1 MSAGA
6 TPTLNWKQKLE
17 AYAQLMRIDRPIGS
31 LLLLWPTYWALWIA
45 NEGLPPWHLL
55 VIFTAGVFVMRA
67 AGCVINDY
75 ADRNFDGHVERT
87 QNRPLATGKIPASH
101 ALALFAGL
109 GLLAFLLVCLT
120 NTFTII
126 LSLGGIALAACYPFM
141 KRHTHLPQ
149 LVLGAAFSWGIPM
162 AFSAS
167 LGELPATAWLIF
179 TANLLWTVV
188 YDTQYAMVD
197 REDDL
202 KIGIKSTAILFGEQ
216 DKMIIGCLQGLCLLS
231 LVVIANRFELGFA
244 FYMSLAVAACL
255 FVYQQVLI
263 RGRSRDACFKAFL
276 SNNYVGAAIFIGIV
290 FSYMDKF

>member
-1 MSAGA
+1 MSASA
-6 TPTLNWKQKLE
+6 PPALSRKQKLE
-17 AYAQLMRIDRPIGS
+17 AYAQLMRIDRPIGT

-45 NEGLPPWHLL
+45 NEGMPPWSILI
-55 VIFTAGVFVMRA
+55 IFTLGVFVMRA

-87 QNRPLATGKIPASH
+87 RNRPLAAGKIPAKH
-101 ALALFAGL
+101 ALILFAVL
-109 GLLAFLLVCLT
+109 GLIAFGLVLLT
-120 NTFTII
+120 NAFTVA
-126 LSLGGIALAACYPFM
+126 LSVGGLALAACYPFM

-167 LGELPATAWLIF
+167 LNELPATAWLIF

-216 DKMIIGCLQGLCLLS
+216 DKMIIGCLQGLTLLS
-231 LVVIANRFELGFA
+231 LIVITNRFELGFA
-244 FYMSLAVAACL
+244 FYMSLAVAAAL
-255 FVYQQVLI
+255 FMYQQVLI
-263 RGRSRDACFKAFL
+263 RGRERQACFKAFL
-276 SNNYVGAAIFIGIV
+276 SNNYVGAAIFLGIA
-290 FSYMDKF
+290 FSYIG

>member
-1 MSAGA
+1 MSASA
-6 TPTLNWKQKLE
+6 TPALSRKQKLE
-17 AYAQLMRIDRPIGS
+17 AYAQLMRIDRPIGT

-45 NEGLPPWHLL
+45 NEGMPPWSILI
-55 VIFTAGVFVMRA
+55 IFTLGIFVMRA

-87 QNRPLATGKIPASH
+87 RNRPLAAGKIPAKH
-101 ALALFAGL
+101 ALILFAVL
-109 GLLAFLLVCLT
+109 GLIAFGLVLLT
-120 NTFTII
+120 NAFTVA
-126 LSLGGIALAACYPFM
+126 LSVGGLALAACYPFM

-167 LGELPATAWLIF
+167 LNELPATAWLIF
-179 TANLLWTVV
+179 TADLLWTVV

-216 DKMIIGCLQGLCLLS
+216 DKMIIGCLQGLTLLS
-231 LVVIANRFELGFA
+231 LIVVANRFELGFA
-244 FYMSLAVAACL
+244 FYMSLAVAAAL
-255 FVYQQVLI
+255 FMYQQVLI
-263 RGRSRDACFKAFL
+263 RGRERQACFQAFL
-276 SNNYVGAAIFIGIV
+276 SNNYVGAAIFLGIA
-290 FSYMDKF
+290 FSYIG

>member
-1 MSAGA
+1 MSASA
-6 TPTLNWKQKLE
+6 TPALSRKQKLE
-17 AYAQLMRIDRPIGS
+17 AYAQLMRIDRPIGT

-45 NEGLPPWHLL
+45 NEGMPPWSTLI
-55 VIFTAGVFVMRA
+55 IFTLGIFVMRA

-87 QNRPLATGKIPASH
+87 RNRPLAAGKIPAKH
-101 ALALFAGL
+101 ALILFAVL
-109 GLLAFLLVCLT
+109 GLIAFGLVLLT
-120 NTFTII
+120 NAFTVA
-126 LSLGGIALAACYPFM
+126 LSVGGLALAACYPFM

-167 LGELPATAWLIF
+167 LNELPATAWLIF

-216 DKMIIGCLQGLCLLS
+216 DKMIIGCLQGLTLLS
-231 LVVIANRFELGFA
+231 LIVIANRFELGFA
-244 FYMSLAVAACL
+244 FYMSLAVAAAL
-255 FVYQQVLI
+255 FMYQQVLI
-263 RGRSRDACFKAFL
+263 RGRERQACFKAFL
-276 SNNYVGAAIFIGIV
+276 SNNYVGAAIFLGIA
-290 FSYMDKF
+290 FSYIG

>member
-1 MSAGA
+1 MSSNAS
-6 TPTLNWKQKLE
+6 PEPSLKDKLY
-17 AYAQLMRIDRPIGS
+17 AYAQLMRIDRPIGT
-31 LLLLWPTYWALWIA
+31 LLLLWPTLWALWLA
-45 NEGLPPWHLL
+45 NEGMPPWHLL
-55 VIFTAGVFVMRA
+55 VIFTAGVFIMRA

-87 QNRPLATGKIPASH
+87 QHRPLAAGKIAPRN
-101 ALALFAGL
+101 ALILFAGL
-109 GLLAFLLVCLT
+109 GILAFVLVCLT
-120 NTFTII
+120 NTFTIA
-126 LSLGGIALAACYPFM
+126 LSFGGIALAACYPFM

-167 LGELPATAWLIF
+167 LNELPPTAWLVF

-197 REDDL
+197 RDDDL

-216 DKMIIGCLQGLCLLS
+216 DKMIIGCLQGLTIMS
-231 LVVIANRFELGFA
+231 LIVLANRFDLGFA
-244 FYMSLAVAACL
+244 FYISLAVATGL

-263 RGRSRDACFKAFL
+263 RGRERQACFKAFL
-276 SNNYVGAAIFIGIV
+276 SNNYVGAAIFAGV
-290 FSYMDKF
+290 ALSYIN

>member
-1 MSAGA
+1 MSASA
-6 TPTLNWKQKLE
+6 TPALSWKQKLQ
-17 AYAQLMRIDRPIGS
+17 AYAQLMRIDRPIGT

-45 NEGLPPWHLL
+45 NEGMPSWSILI
-55 VIFTAGVFVMRA
+55 IFTLGVFVMRA

-75 ADRNFDGHVERT
+75 ADRHFDGHVERT
-87 QNRPLATGKIPASH
+87 RQRPLAMGKIPPKH
-101 ALALFAGL
+101 ALILFAAL
-109 GLLAFLLVCLT
+109 GLIAFGLVLLT
-120 NTFTII
+120 NTFTVL
-126 LSLGGIALAACYPFM
+126 LSVGGLALAACYPFM

-167 LGELPATAWLIF
+167 LNELPATAWLIF

-216 DKMIIGCLQGLCLLS
+216 DKMIIACLQGLTLMS

-244 FYMSLAVAACL
+244 FYMSLAVAAAL
-255 FVYQQVLI
+255 FMYQQVLI
-263 RGRSRDACFKAFL
+263 RGRERQACFKAFL
-276 SNNYVGAAIFIGIV
+276 SNNYVGAAIFLGII
-290 FSYMDKF
+290 FSHID